1 MRWVKAALATLLLG
15 AYALLPSVTGSV
27 SMELSPALVIV
38 PDAFQ
43 EPSPLIEQLGQHGYI
58 EGVNLFVMDT
68 GGEEDFV
75 VLAGRLGEYLERLEA
90 GEISIV
96 SMGSA
101 SLAARYYLNQ
111 PGPDERIDSLVMVSP
126 PNAGSYLSH
135 FLKLADVVLTQEE
148 LRFGARQ
155 PRVVAG
161 FDAEDYIRNRAAVY
175 EALYWDYMFENEMK
189 PSGGRAPTFEHWI
202 VNKRSEHFHTHFID
216 AQQPLLRW
224 SGGHLPKESPAEGQ
238 DLTSAYYEFLALHAG
253 RNNYIRARL
262 EERDL
267 FAYVFGEIPAAF
279 DVKSLILAY
288 LKRAGSYLLEQAAIR
303 ARAILGRWALERAEQ
318 KMGFSFA
325 GVGVD
330 RMVREWFELPSDEKP
345 LRLVAN
351 YLVSVLNEADAE
363 SRAERRVRYACITG
377 VTPSPVSALSPA
389 VGPGDLV
396 VELSSAFLPLFRDDS
411 FVAVPGLISSSHF
424 SLFRSQ
430 RGVSE
435 ILKAVQK
442 PWTSAPRLQ
451 LHHWGWPF
459 DHRAR
464 FQGKAEYLS
473 PSYVTFIPAKGED
486 KTICVEFSARVSSR
500 RNDPV
505 SFDVWVVRES
515 LRGETE
521 YQDME
526 IRVSGVSHSGRLVI
540 TPGTDVWRLHVGVR
554 AVSGQLDRHN
564 VSSFLAKGGPS
575 FTVSAGYTL
584 DEPEKPLT
592 LPAPEQSA
600 HIPHVQVKRV
610 TKLTT
615 LKKEDRTYHVRWE
628 WDFGDGK
635 TYVREGEGETTTSVE
650 HVYDNPGDYRVTA
663 VSVSNKERVLKR
675 YTWEISVG
683 AGEVKRFTARTASEP
698 SVEMEI
704 EGPAQWVTATAARYR
719 VLAHVSMPPDAED
732 VTISFDPGEQFTV
745 EWERPGSYVVRA
757 ACTVRVK
764 YRIEGETFTVSQTY
778 LAEKPV
784 EVLARGM
791 Q

>member
-15 AYALLPSVTGSV
+15 AYALLPSVAGTV
-27 SMELSPALVIV
+27 SIEPSPALLIV
-38 PDAFQ
+38 PDALQ
-43 EPSPLIEQLGQHGYI
+43 EPSPLIEQLGHHGYT
-58 EGVNLFVMDT
+58 EGVNLFVVDT

-75 VLAGRLGEYLERLEA
+75 VLAGRLGEYLERLDA
-90 GEISIV
+90 DEISIV
-96 SMGSA
+96 AMGSA
-101 SLAARYYLNQ
+101 ALAARYYLNQ
-111 PGPDERIDSLVMVSP
+111 PGLDERIDSLVMVSP

-155 PRVVAG
+155 PRVVAA
-161 FDAEDYIRNRAAVY
+161 FDAENHIWSRAAVY
-175 EALYWDYMFENEMK
+175 EALYWDYIFENEMK
-189 PSGGRAPTFEHWI
+189 PSGNRAPTFEHWI
-202 VNKRSEHFHTHFID
+202 VTNRSEHFHAHFID
-216 AQQPLLRW
+216 AQQPVLRW

-238 DLTSAYYEFLALHAG
+238 DLTSAYYEFLAMHAG

-267 FAYVFGEIPAAF
+267 FTYVFGEIPEAF

-288 LKRAGSYLLEQAAIR
+288 LKRAGSYLLEQAALR
-303 ARAILGRWALERAEQ
+303 ARTVLGRWALERAEQ

-330 RMVREWFELPSDEKP
+330 RMVREWFELPSDVRP

-351 YLVSVLNEADAE
+351 YLVSVLNETDAE

-377 VTPSPVSALSPA
+377 ITPSPVSALSPA

-411 FVAVPGLISSSHF
+411 FVAVSGLTSTSHF

-442 PWTSAPRLQ
+442 PWASAPRLQ
-451 LHHWGWPF
+451 IDPWGWPF
-459 DHRAR
+459 DQKAR
-464 FQGKAEYLS
+464 FQGKAGYLS
-473 PSYVTFIPAKGED
+473 PTYCSFIPAKGED
-486 KTICVEFSARVSSR
+486 KNLYVEFSARVSSR

-505 SFDVWVVRES
+505 SFDVWVVRET

-526 IRVSGVSHSGRLVI
+526 VRVSGVSHSGRLVI
-540 TPGTDVWRLHVGVR
+540 SPGPDVSRLHVGVR
-554 AVSGQLDRHN
+554 AVSGQLDRHS
-564 VSSFLAKGGPS
+564 VSSFLGKGGHS

-584 DEPEKPLT
+584 DEPEKAP
-592 LPAPEQSA
+592 PATVHESA

-635 TYVREGEGETTTSVE
+635 TYVREGEGETTMSVE
-650 HVYDNPGDYRVTA
+650 HVYNNPGEYRVTA
-663 VSVSNKERVLKR
+663 VSVSNKDKVLKR
-675 YTWEISVG
+675 YTWEVSAT

-698 SVEMEI
+698 SVKMEI

-719 VLAHVSMPPDAED
+719 VLAHVSRPPDAED
-732 VTISFDPGEQFTV
+732 VTVSFDPGEQFTV

-757 ACTVRVK
+757 ACTVRVR

-778 LAEKPV
+778 LTEKPV